1 MFNSTMDVQKYLA
14 SVEFVI
20 ALTDF
25 VRIDT
30 EFGVYTTLRQFVD
43 YINHNKVKYP
53 HIDMELEELD
63 VYDTYGIRR
72 ADNTSLI
79 DMELDDFDV
88 KDIKID
94 DEAFSSLYPDGVDD
108 TFPNLSETDRLWI
121 DNVIEDVFS
130 RV

>member
-1 MFNSTMDVQKYLA
+1 
-14 SVEFVI
+14 
-20 ALTDF
+20 
-25 VRIDT
+25 
-30 EFGVYTTLRQFVD
+30 
-43 YINHNKVKYP
+43 
-53 HIDMELEELD
+53 MELEELD
-63 VYDTYGIRR
+63 VYDTYEIRR

-94 DEAFSSLYPDGVDD
+94 DEAFSTLYPDGVVED

-121 DNVIEDVFS
+121 DNVVEDIFS

>member
-1 MFNSTMDVQKYLA
+1 MFNSTIDVQEYLA

-25 VRIDT
+25 VRMDT

-53 HIDMELEELD
+53 HIDMELEKLD
-63 VYDTYGIRR
+63 VYDTYGIQRVES
-72 ADNTSLI
+72 APLI
-79 DMELDDFDV
+79 TVDV
-88 KDIKID
+88 PDIKID
-94 DEAFSSLYPDGVDD
+94 DEAFSTLYPDGVVED

-121 DNVIEDVFS
+121 DNVVEDIFS